1 MLLHN
6 ITSLTTISPI
16 FGKGLTYLD
25 PNVAIFNYLFFSPVC
40 HEYLNF
46 QHTEYSYL
54 ANVNGSKGLKL
65 LVK

>member
-40 HEYLNF
+40 HKYLNF
-46 QHTEYSYL
+46 QNTE
-54 ANVNGSKGLKL
+54 
-65 LVK
+65 